1 MAKKSSSDKA
11 PQNEDPGKTSDEM
24 SNGNEEPNFSD
35 PEDFVDDIEDDEL
48 LDDIIEQKPSET
60 DGVESVIVIDG
71 VPIVEPK
78 RLEKLQSVIEKIY
91 GKFGAIVNKY
101 YPQDENGMTK
111 GYVFFEYSNPT
122 SALNAVKQANNYK
135 IDKIHTFKVNLFT
148 DFKKFENIPEDWE
161 PPKSQPFKAATD
173 LHNYLLDPD
182 AYDQFC
188 IVSGNVGST
197 SVQIWQNCA
206 PDCVVVEDR
215 PRWTDTYVKWSPLG
229 TYLATFHKLGVALW
243 GGPQFPQQVK
253 FIQRG
258 VECIDFSPCE
268 RYLVTYSPRSEGTDK
283 RLVMW
288 DILTGQEKRSFQPDG
303 PNVWPIFR
311 WSHNDKYVAYMGE
324 DVLSVYETPSFGL
337 LDKKSIKIPGI
348 RDFSWS
354 PTDNIIAFWVP
365 EDKDVPARV
374 TLMEIPS
381 RNEIRKNNLF
391 NVADCKIFWQ
401 KSGDYL
407 CVKVDRFA
415 KKKEKTEQK
424 YTESCKF
431 QTLQHFQGMSYN
443 FEIFHMR
450 EKLIPVDS
458 VEIKEPIHSFAWE
471 PVGNKFAIIHGESPS
486 VNVSFYEVR
495 CGHGPALLKK
505 LEKKACNHLFWS
517 PSGQFIVLAGLTT
530 MSGAL
535 EFIDTN
541 DFTVMNLTD
550 HYQTSDVEWDPTGRY
565 VVTSVSS
572 WKTSVDN
579 AYWLWT
585 FQGRILKRVNLNHF
599 NQFLWRPRPPTL
611 LTSDQIKEIKKNLK
625 KYSAQFE
632 SKDRLRLTRAS
643 KELIEKR
650 CALMK
655 SFDTYR
661 TERTEEWNKQ
671 KKRRMELR
679 KNIDTDELDSDT
691 KNMDEEVVEFFVKE
705 ESFIIDDK

>member
-1 MAKKSSSDKA
+1 MAKKRVPLWPPGDESSKNPD
-11 PQNEDPGKTSDEM
+11 D
-24 SNGNEEPNFSD
+24 EPNFSD
-35 PEDFVDDIEDDEL
+35 PDDFDDDIPDEEL
-48 LDDIIEQKPSET
+48 LEDLLPQKPSET
-60 DGVESVIVIDG
+60 EGVDSIIVIDG
-71 VPIVEPK
+71 VPKVEPK

-91 GKFGAIVNKY
+91 GKFGTIVSKS
-101 YPQDENGMTK
+101 YPQDSNGMTL
-111 GYVFFEYSNPT
+111 GYVFFEYSDPT

-135 IDKIHTFKVNLFT
+135 IDKVHTFKVNLFS
-148 DFKKFENIPEDWE
+148 DFKKYENIPEDWQPPE
-161 PPKSQPFKAATD
+161 PQRFQPFTD

-188 IVSGNVGST
+188 IAVGSNGGAPN
-197 SVQIWQNCA
+197 VQIWQNCQ
-206 PDCVVVEDR
+206 PEPVCVEDR
-215 PRWTDTYVKWSPLG
+215 VRWTDTYVKWSPLG

-243 GGPQFPQQVK
+243 GGSNFTQQMK
-253 FIQRG
+253 FLQRG
-258 VECIDFSPCE
+258 VECIDFSPNE
-268 RYLVTYSPRSEGTDK
+268 RYLVTYSPRAEADEK

-288 DILTGQEKRSFQPDG
+288 DILTGQEKRSFSPEG

-381 RNEIRKNNLF
+381 RNEIRKNNIF

-450 EKLIPVDS
+450 EKLTPVDS
-458 VEIKEPIHSFAWE
+458 LEIKEPIHAFAWE
-471 PVGNKFAIIHGESPS
+471 PVGNKFAIIHGETSS

-495 CGHGPALLKK
+495 CGHRPTLLKK

-541 DFTVMNLTD
+541 DFTIMNLTD

-565 VVTSVSS
+565 VVTSVAS

-579 AYWLWT
+579 GYWLWT
-585 FQGRILKRVNLNHF
+585 FQGRILKRVNLH
-599 NQFLWRPRPPTL
+599 QFHQFMWRPRPPTL
-611 LTSDQIKEIKKNLK
+611 LTPEQIKDIKKNLK

-655 SFDTYR
+655 EFESYR
-661 TERTEEWNKQ
+661 ADCIERWNKQ

-679 KNIDTDELDSDT
+679 QNIDTDELDSDT

-705 ESFIIDDK
+705 ETFEEK